1 MTCRPQTKEEIM
13 KNAVLLTVLVGAV
26 AVSAAALAQVAMT
39 AQPLNLKKMS
49 FFITSRG
56 SGDGGNLGGLA
67 GADKICSNLA
77 LAAGA
82 PAKKWRAYL
91 STTGVD
97 GKPAIAA
104 RSRIGTGP
112 WYNARGEEVGKNV
125 ADLHRVGS
133 PINKETAL
141 DERGNTINGR
151 GDTPNKHDI
160 LTGSNLD
167 GSPAADNCNNWTS
180 NGAEKARVGHFDRV
194 GGGEIP
200 GSWGSAHVSRSCSQP
215 DLQATGGDGLFYCF
229 ASR

>member
-1 MTCRPQTKEEIM
+1 M
-13 KNAVLLTVLVGAV
+13 KSAFFFTLLFGAAAISV
-26 AVSAAALAQVAMT
+26 AALAQVDTT
-39 AQPLNLKKMS
+39 AKPLNLKKMS

-67 GADKICSNLA
+67 GADKICNDLA

-91 STTGVD
+91 STTGVH
-97 GKPAIAA
+97 GKPGIAA

-125 ADLHRVGS
+125 ADLHRAGS

-141 DERGNTINGR
+141 DESGRTVNGR
-151 GDTPNKHDI
+151 NDTPNKHDI
-160 LTGSNLD
+160 LTGSTLD
-167 GSPAADNCNNWTS
+167 GRPASDTCNNWTS

-200 GSWGSAHVSRSCSQP
+200 TSWGSSHVTRSCSQA